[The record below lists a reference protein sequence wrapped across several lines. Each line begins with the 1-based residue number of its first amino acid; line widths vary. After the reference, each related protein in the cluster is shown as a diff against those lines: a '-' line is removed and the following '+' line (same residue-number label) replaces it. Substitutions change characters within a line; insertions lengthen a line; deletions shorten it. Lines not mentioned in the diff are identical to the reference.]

1 VVINKY
7 RILFA
12 ICVTS
17 AALAPGCAPNRMK
30 ESAAEVGASPPQ
42 AAAPVAPP
50 QEKAPSE
57 QRLRQ
62 VIRKANM
69 AFDVEAP
76 ASALKTASEIAER
89 HGGFVSSSS
98 SSAGSSRTLEAESVS
113 ATLRVPS
120 DHFTQVLSELRKL
133 SRGHGIERVGS
144 EDVSE
149 EAMDLDARLKTQRA
163 LELQF
168 LEILKR
174 ADKVEDALHV
184 EREIATVRAE
194 IERMEGRRRFL
205 EREVALSTIELSFSR
220 EKPLVSASFQ
230 DVSEAGRRAYADAID
245 NAAALVTFSVRA
257 LGAMLPIVLV
267 LGAPAWLV
275 AKRWRRRRKLAPLA
289 TAANPQ

>member
-1 VVINKY
+1 
-7 RILFA
+7 
-12 ICVTS
+12 
-17 AALAPGCAPNRMK
+17 
-30 ESAAEVGASPPQ
+30 
-42 AAAPVAPP
+42 
-50 QEKAPSE
+50 
-57 QRLRQ
+57 
-62 VIRKANM
+62 M
-69 AFDVEAP
+69 AFDVESP
-76 ASALKTASEIAER
+76 AGALKTATDIAER
-89 HGGFVSSSS
+89 HGGFVASSS
-98 SSAGSSRTLEAESVS
+98 SSAGTSRTLEAESVS

-120 DHFTQVLSELRKL
+120 EQFTEVLSELRKL
-133 SRGHGIERVGS
+133 SRGHGVESVGS

-230 DVSEAGRRAYADAID
+230 DVSEAGRRAYADSID

-257 LGAMLPIVLV
+257 LGAMFPIVLV
-267 LGAPAWLV
+267 FGAPAWLV
-275 AKRWRRRRKLAPLA
+275 AKRWRRRRKLPPLA
-289 TAANPQ
+289 TAATPQ